1 MPDGV
6 SVSQSVSTWQARPTC
21 GRWRRSLYRS
31 NCEQVRSFYARG
43 RATGARKNPGELELP
58 RGRFVVA
65 TTGNALT
72 GFPVSWPLSLPPQ
85 HQRCRDDSEHHTNRF

>member
-6 SVSQSVSTWQARPTC
+6 SVSQSVSTWQARPTR

-31 NCEQVRSFYARG
+31 NAEQVRHFYARG

-72 GFPVSWPLSLPPQ
+72 GFPVSWPLSAPPPS
-85 HQRCRDDSEHHTNRF
+85 RMKDDDSEHHTNRF